1 MPQWREAL
9 QCITLCRIADVALCF
24 LSSSLQ
30 ALSIPG
36 DFTSSQLTLSTPT
49 PSNKVEAVVV
59 MTTKTS
65 PSQSW
70 VLAFK
75 GSTPAKAIPFDA
87 HLVLLADNTFV
98 TLRKEDEVLK
108 VEVFSRGSGERVRK
122 LANDVTLPQS
132 AGQPVKVCTYVY
144 DHDVIGETEV
154 LML

>member
-1 MPQWREAL
+1 
-9 QCITLCRIADVALCF
+9 
-24 LSSSLQ
+24 
-30 ALSIPG
+30 
-36 DFTSSQLTLSTPT
+36 
-49 PSNKVEAVVV
+49 

-108 VEVFSRGSGERVRK
+108 VEVFNRGSGERVRK